1 MELVKTKTR
10 IAQNLEILSVLANM
24 PNGCPSIAK
33 SSVITVEREDAKTS
47 WLIARLMIQPIK
59 GFVTTLSSKVGQK
72 TTVRSTVDFAKEMTA
87 RITTRMHVQFGPVTI
102 NGVRK
107 VHHMSLL

>member
-33 SSVITVEREDAKTS
+33 SSVITAEREDAKTR
-47 WLIARLMIQPIK
+47 WQIARLMIRPIR
-59 GFVTTLSSKVGQK
+59 GFAKTLSLKVGQN
-72 TTVRSTVDFAKEMTA
+72 TTVINTVDFAKEMTA
-87 RITTRMHVQFGPVTI
+87 KITMMHVQHGPVTI
-102 NGVRK
+102 TFVRK
-107 VHHMSLL
+107 VHTSLL

>member
-1 MELVKTKTR
+1 
-10 IAQNLEILSVLANM
+10 M

-33 SSVITVEREDAKTS
+33 SFVITAEREDAKTS

-59 GFVTTLSSKVGQK
+59 RFVTTLSLEVGQK

-87 RITTRMHVQFGPVTI
+87 RITTRMHVQFGPVTT

-107 VHHMSLL
+107 VHMSLL